1 MASCQERIIIM
12 STTKTYNPYDNVQA
26 VVKNAAAILGY
37 SHDDYE
43 AVLYPEREL
52 KVSIPVRMDDG
63 SVHCFEGYR
72 VQHSTSRGPAKG
84 GIRYHQNVNIDEVKA
99 LAAWMTFKCAVVNIP
114 YGGGKGGIICDPS
127 KLSENELRNLTRR
140 FTAMI
145 APIIGPDQDIPAPDV
160 GTNAGV
166 MGWIMD
172 TYSMLKGHCVP
183 GVVTGKPLELGGAL
197 GRHEATG
204 RGVMLTTLNILNALD
219 IPVEGS
225 TAVIQGMGNVGSIS
239 AKLIHNAGLKVI
251 AVSDVSCGIYNP
263 EGLNIPEIIEYLS
276 AKKGNLL
283 KDYSADGVSYITNEE
298 LLELKTT
305 VLVPAALENQINAKN
320 AKKIQAQVIVEGA
333 NGPTTVEADEILQKR
348 GIVLVPDIL
357 ANAGG
362 VVVSY
367 FEWVQNIQS
376 VSWSEEY
383 VNEHLKTI
391 MDQAFQAVWDI
402 AHEKDTTL
410 RTGAYLIAVK
420 RVVDAK
426 NLRGIW
432 P

>member
-1 MASCQERIIIM
+1 MC
-12 STTKTYNPYDNVQA
+12 TTSEKYNPYDNV
-26 VVKNAAAILGY
+26 VSTVKHAASLLQY
-37 SHDDYE
+37 DSSDYE
-43 AVLYPEREL
+43 AVLHPEREL
-52 KVSIPVRMDDG
+52 KVSVPVRMDDG
-63 SVHCFEGYR
+63 SVRVFEGYR

-127 KLSENELRNLTRR
+127 ELSEAEIRRLTRR

-145 APIIGPDQDIPAPDV
+145 APIIGPEQDIPAPDV
-160 GTNAGV
+160 GTNANV

-197 GRHEATG
+197 GRSEATG
-204 RGVMLTTLNILNALD
+204 RGVMITALNILRALHLP
-219 IPVEGS
+219 ISGTTV
-225 TAVIQGMGNVGSIS
+225 AVQGMGNVGSVS
-239 AKLIHNAGLKVI
+239 AKLLHMAGMKVVG
-251 AVSDVSCGIYNP
+251 VSDVSG
-263 EGLNIPEIIEYLS
+263 GLYCADGLDIPNIIQYLS
-276 AKKGNLL
+276 EKRGNLL
-283 KDYSADGVSYITNEE
+283 KDYKKENVVHITNEE
-298 LLELKTT
+298 LLELDT
-305 VLVPAALENQINAKN
+305 VLLVPAALENQIHAGNAD
-320 AKKIQAQVIVEGA
+320 KIQAKVIVEGA
-333 NGPTTVEADEILQKR
+333 NGPTSVEADEILKKK
-348 GIVLVPDIL
+348 GIILVPDIL

-362 VVVSY
+362 VIVSY

-376 VSWSEEY
+376 VNWSEEH
-383 VNEHLKTI
+383 VNEQLKEI
-391 MDQAFQAVWDI
+391 MDQAFKSVWDI
-402 AHEKDTTL
+402 SQEKGTTL

-420 RVVDAK
+420 RVIDAK

>member
-1 MASCQERIIIM
+1 MN
-12 STTKTYNPYDNVQA
+12 KNYNPYDNVQS
-26 VVKNAAAILGY
+26 VVKNAASILGY
-37 SHDDYE
+37 SHSDYE

-52 KVSIPVRMDDG
+52 KVSVPVRMDDG
-63 SVHCFEGYR
+63 SVRVFEGYR

-114 YGGGKGGIICDPS
+114 YGGGKGGIICKPS
-127 KLSENELRNLTRR
+127 ELSDAELRRLTRR
-140 FTAMI
+140 YTAMI

-160 GTNAGV
+160 GTNANV

-183 GVVTGKPLELGGAL
+183 GVVTGKPLEIGGAL

-204 RGVMLTTLNILNALD
+204 RGVMFTVLNILKALN

-225 TAVIQGMGNVGSIS
+225 TAVVQGMGNVGSIS
-239 AKLIHNAGLKVI
+239 AKLIHAAGLKVI
-251 AVSDVSCGIYNP
+251 GVSDVSGGIHNP
-263 EGLNIPEIIEYLS
+263 DGLNIPEIIEYLS
-276 AKKGNLL
+276 SKKGNLL
-283 KDYSADGVSYITNEE
+283 KDYNADGVTHISNEA

-305 VLVPAALENQINAKN
+305 VLVPAALENQINADN
-320 AKKIQAQVIVEGA
+320 ADKIQATVIVEGA
-333 NGPTTVEADEILQKR
+333 NGPTTVEADEILQKK
-348 GIVLVPDIL
+348 GIILVPDIL
-357 ANAGG
+357 SNAGG

-376 VSWSEEY
+376 VSWSEDY
-383 VNEHLKTI
+383 VNERLKTI

-402 AHEKDTTL
+402 AHEKNTSL